1 MTNHRQK
8 PYDRFAEALD
18 TQGEVPCQ
26 SIPDVF
32 FPEDIRKPREREEAI
47 RIAKLLCA
55 SCPIQMACFEYAIV
69 AKERFGI
76 WAGTLPSDR

>member
-1 MTNHRQK
+1 MTNNRQK

-18 TQGEVPCQ
+18 SQEEVPCQ
-26 SIPDVF
+26 IAPDVF
-32 FPEDIRKPREREEAI
+32 FPEDIRRPKDREEAI

-69 AKERFGI
+69 SKERFGI

>member
-1 MTNHRQK
+1 
-8 PYDRFAEALD
+8 
-18 TQGEVPCQ
+18 
-26 SIPDVF
+26 VF